1 MMIKAIPSP
10 ASSGGKMNLINLN
23 TRAYIY
29 RYLIL
34 LIMTQKKHS
43 DKFRCVSF
51 LIFVDFVTE

>member
-34 LIMTQKKHS
+34 LIMTQKKTQRQVS
-43 DKFRCVSF
+43 LCFIFNICLFRY
-51 LIFVDFVTE
+51 

>member
-34 LIMTQKKHS
+34 LIMTQKKNTAT
-43 DKFRCVSF
+43 SF
-51 LIFVDFVTE
+51 AVFHF